1 MKATRKAASRPGLA
15 LGEGVLVD
23 RQWLE
28 AHLLDP
34 PVRLRAPGERAI

>member
-1 MKATRKAASRPGLA
+1 MKATWKAASRPGLD

-23 RQWLE
+23 RQRLE

-34 PVRLRAPGERAI
+34 RVRLRAPGERAI